1 MFKLSKN
8 EALLLRLFFTNPGTE
23 SYIQEI
29 GRILGKK
36 PGVFQRTLYNLERS
50 GILAS
55 QYRANARY
63 FRVNEGHPLF
73 EEIKSIIAKTVGLIG
88 SLKEILRNA
97 GSIDFAFIYGSFA
110 KASENPLS
118 DIDLMIVGSPDESVL
133 LRRLSELEHSLKR
146 EINYRI
152 YSSID
157 CVRDIQRAEPFLLN
171 ILSDRKIFLIGE
183 ENELRKMAEG
193 SLDQETG
200 PRS

>member
-1 MFKLSKN
+1 MFKFSKN
-8 EALLLRLFFTNPGTE
+8 EALLLRLFYTNPGAE
-23 SYIQEI
+23 YYMHEI

-36 PGVFQRTLYNLERS
+36 PGVFQRTLYNLEEQ

-73 EEIKSIIAKTVGLIG
+73 EEIKSIISKTVGVIG
-88 SLKEILRNA
+88 SLSKVLRNA

-110 KASENPLS
+110 KGNENPLS

-133 LRRLSELEHSLKR
+133 LQRLSELEHSLKR
-146 EINYRI
+146 EINCRI

-157 CVRDIQRAEPFLLN
+157 YVRDIQGAEPFLLN
-171 ILSDRKIFLIGE
+171 ILADRKILLIGE

-193 SLDQETG
+193 SPDQETG
-200 PRS
+200 SGS

>member
-8 EALLLRLFFTNPGTE
+8 EALLLRLFFTNPGRE
-23 SYIQEI
+23 FYIQEI

>member
-23 SYIQEI
+23 FYIQEI

-110 KASENPLS
+110 KASENPIS
-118 DIDLMIVGSPDESVL
+118 DIDLMIVGSPDENVI
-133 LRRLSELEHSLKR
+133 LRRVSELEHSLKR

-171 ILSDRKIFLIGE
+171 ILADRKIFLIGD
-183 ENELRKMAEG
+183 ENELRKLAEG
-193 SLDQETG
+193 SPDKERG

>member
-23 SYIQEI
+23 FYIQEI

-36 PGVFQRTLYNLERS
+36 PGVFQRTLYNLEEQ

-55 QYRANARY
+55 QYKANARY

-110 KASENPLS
+110 KGSENPLS
-118 DIDLMIVGSPDESVL
+118 DIDLMIIGSPDESVL
-133 LRRLSELEHSLKR
+133 LQRLSELEHSLKR

-171 ILSDRKIFLIGE
+171 ILANRKIFLIGE

-200 PRS
+200 SGS

>member
-8 EALLLRLFFTNPGTE
+8 EALLLRLFYTNPGAE
-23 SYIQEI
+23 YYMHEI

-36 PGVFQRTLYNLERS
+36 PGVFQRTLYNLEEQ

-73 EEIKSIIAKTVGLIG
+73 EEIKNIISKSVGVIG
-88 SLKEILRNA
+88 SLIKVLRNA

-110 KASENPLS
+110 KGNENPLS

-133 LRRLSELEHSLKR
+133 LQRLSELEHSLER
-146 EINYRI
+146 EINCRI

-157 CVRDIQRAEPFLLN
+157 YVRDIQGAEPFLLN
-171 ILSDRKIFLIGE
+171 ILADRKILLIGE
-183 ENELRKMAEG
+183 ENALRKMAEG
-193 SLDQETG
+193 
-200 PRS
+200 

>member
-8 EALLLRLFFTNPGTE
+8 EALLLRLFFTNPGRE
-23 SYIQEI
+23 FYIQEI

-73 EEIKSIIAKTVGLIG
+73 EEIKNIISKTVGVIG
-88 SLKEILRNA
+88 SLIKVLRNA
-97 GSIDFAFIYGSFA
+97 GSINFAFIYGSFA

-118 DIDLMIVGSPDESVL
+118 DIDLMIVGSPDESII
-133 LRRLSELEHSLKR
+133 LRRLGELEQTLKR
-146 EINYRI
+146 EINYRV

-157 CVRDIQRAEPFLLN
+157 FVGDIQRAEPFLLN
-171 ILSDRKIFLIGE
+171 ILADRKILLIGE
-183 ENELRKMAEG
+183 ENELRKMA
-193 SLDQETG
+193 D
-200 PRS
+200 

>member
-1 MFKLSKN
+1 
-8 EALLLRLFFTNPGTE
+8 
-23 SYIQEI
+23 
-29 GRILGKK
+29 
-36 PGVFQRTLYNLERS
+36 VFQRTLYSLERS

-55 QYRANARY
+55 QYGANARY

-73 EEIKSIIAKTVGLIG
+73 EETKSIIFKTVGVME
-88 SLKEILRNA
+88 SLKEILQNA

-110 KASENPLS
+110 KASENPIS
-118 DIDLMIVGSPDESVL
+118 DIDLMIVGSPDERVI
-133 LRRLSELEHSLKR
+133 LRRLGELEHSLKR

-157 CVRDIQRAEPFLLN
+157 YVRDIQGAEPFLLN
-171 ILSDRKIFLIGE
+171 ILADRKIFLIGE

-200 PRS
+200 SGS

>member
-8 EALLLRLFFTNPGTE
+8 EALLLRLFFTNPGRE
-23 SYIQEI
+23 FYIQEI

-36 PGVFQRTLYNLERS
+36 PGVFKRTLYKLGRS

-63 FRVNEGHPLF
+63 FRVNEDHPLF
-73 EEIKSIIAKTVGLIG
+73 EEIKSIIFKTVGVME
-88 SLKEILRNA
+88 SLRQVLLEA
-97 GSIDFAFIYGSFA
+97 GSINFAFIYGSFA

-118 DIDLMIVGSPDESVL
+118 DIDLMIVGSPDESII
-133 LRRLSELEHSLKR
+133 LRRLGELEHSLKR
-146 EINYRI
+146 EINYRL

-157 CVRDIQRAEPFLLN
+157 IVKDIQRAQPFLLN
-171 ILSDRKIFLIGE
+171 ILADRKIFLIGE

-193 SLDQETG
+193 SPGQENDSG
-200 PRS
+200 S

>member
-8 EALLLRLFFTNPGTE
+8 EALLLRLFFTNPGAE
-23 SYIQEI
+23 FYIQEI

-36 PGVFQRTLYNLERS
+36 PGVFQRTLYNLEEQ

-55 QYRANARY
+55 QYKANARY

-73 EEIKSIIAKTVGLIG
+73 EEMKSIIAKTVGLVG
-88 SLKEILRNA
+88 SLKEVLRNA

-110 KASENPLS
+110 KSSDNPLS
-118 DIDLMIVGSPDESVL
+118 DIDLMIIGSPDESVL
-133 LRRLSELEHSLKR
+133 LQRLSELEHSMKR

-157 CVRDIQRAEPFLLN
+157 YVRDIQGAEPFLLN
-171 ILSDRKIFLIGE
+171 ILADRKIFLIGE
-183 ENELRKMAEG
+183 EYELRKMAEG
-193 SLDQETG
+193 SPDQETG
-200 PRS
+200 SGS

>member
-8 EALLLRLFFTNPGTE
+8 AALLLRLFYTNPGRE
-23 SYIQEI
+23 FYIQEI

-73 EEIKSIIAKTVGLIG
+73 EEIKSIIFKTIGVIG
-88 SLKEILRNA
+88 SIKGVLEKA
-97 GSIDFAFIYGSFA
+97 GSINFAFIYGSFA
-110 KASENPLS
+110 KGDETSLS
-118 DIDLMIVGSPDESVL
+118 DIDLAIVGSPEESIIL
-133 LRRLSELEHSLKR
+133 QQLSELEQTLKR
-146 EINYRI
+146 EINYRL

-157 CVRDIQRAEPFLLN
+157 IVRDIHRAEPFLLN
-171 ILSDRKIFLIGE
+171 ILADRKIFLIGE
-183 ENELRKMAEG
+183 EDELRKMAEG
-193 SLDQETG
+193 SPDQETG
-200 PRS
+200 SGS

>member
-1 MFKLSKN
+1 VFKLSKN
-8 EALLLRLFFTNPGTE
+8 EALLLRLFYTNPGKE
-23 SYIQEI
+23 FYIQEI

-73 EEIKSIIAKTVGLIG
+73 EEIKSIIFKTVGVME
-88 SLKEILRNA
+88 SLKQVLLEA
-97 GSIDFAFIYGSFA
+97 GSVDFAFIYGSFA

-118 DIDLMIVGSPDESVL
+118 DIDLMIVGSPDESAI
-133 LRRLSELEHSLKR
+133 LRRLGELEHSLKR
-146 EINYRI
+146 EINYRL

-157 CVRDIQRAEPFLLN
+157 IVRDIQRAEPFLLN
-171 ILSDRKIFLIGE
+171 ILADRKIFLIGE

-193 SLDQETG
+193 SPDQETG
-200 PRS
+200 SGS

>member
-23 SYIQEI
+23 FYIQEI

-110 KASENPLS
+110 KASENPIS
-118 DIDLMIVGSPDESVL
+118 DIDLMIVGSPDENVI
-133 LRRLSELEHSLKR
+133 LRRVSELEHSLKR

-157 CVRDIQRAEPFLLN
+157 YVRDIQGAEPFLLN
-171 ILSDRKIFLIGE
+171 ILADRKIFLIGD
-183 ENELRKMAEG
+183 ENELRKLAEG
-193 SLDQETG
+193 SPDKERG

>member
-8 EALLLRLFFTNPGTE
+8 EALLLRLFYTNPGRE
-23 SYIQEI
+23 FYIQEI

-63 FRVNEGHPLF
+63 FRVNEGQPLF
-73 EEIKSIIAKTVGLIG
+73 EEIKSIIAKTVGMIG
-88 SLKEILRNA
+88 SIKEVLRKS

-110 KASENPLS
+110 KGSEDPLS
-118 DIDLMIVGSPDESVL
+118 DIDLMIVGSPDESIL
-133 LRRLSELEHSLKR
+133 LELLSELEHSLKR

-157 CVRDIQRAEPFLLN
+157 YVRDIQGAEPFLLN
-171 ILSDRKIFLIGE
+171 ILADRKIFLIGE

-193 SLDQETG
+193 SPDKEVG